1 MRRGKKKALMAVGL
15 KIIIPAYHVF
25 KNKVAYKE
33 PILHNNPIK
42 KIKKNKNY
50 LEKLKELGLEV
61 EIKQE
66 V

>member
-1 MRRGKKKALMAVGL
+1 MAVGL

-50 LEKLKELGLEV
+50 LEKLNELGLEV